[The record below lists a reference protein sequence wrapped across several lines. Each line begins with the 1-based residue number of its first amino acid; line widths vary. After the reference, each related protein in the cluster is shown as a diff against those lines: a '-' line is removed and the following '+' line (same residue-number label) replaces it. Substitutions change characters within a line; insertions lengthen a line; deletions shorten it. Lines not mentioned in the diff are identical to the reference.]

1 MNNLKV
7 IENVEGFI
15 PIYETNTN
23 EKVVSGRELH
33 DGLRVRADFSHWIKN
48 SLNSID
54 ATEKDFYKYVFKDEL
69 SKTGQTKHDYILK
82 LEIAK
87 EICLV
92 AGASPRA
99 NETLKQKSKA
109 YRKYLIQFEERYKN
123 QISNLTEKQM
133 IQLQIL
139 NGNEFERVTAL
150 KEYEKLLTQPLLNTI
165 EEQKPKVDWFN
176 SFLNSE
182 GSYNSTQIAKL
193 FKLSSAQ
200 KLNKLLNENKIIYKQ
215 SKNWLP
221 YANINESWYNLVI
234 GNSNEHS
241 YSQLKFTPKGVY
253 EISKILE
260 IKLTEEDLKELA

>member
-1 MNNLKV
+1 MNNLIV
-7 IENVEGFI
+7 VENVKEFI
-15 PIYETNTN
+15 PIYETDTG
-23 EKVVSGRELH
+23 EKVVNGRELH
-33 DGLRVRADFSHWIKN
+33 QGLGVKKDFTDWIKQQ
-48 SLNSID
+48 LNSVD
-54 ATEKDFYKYVFKDEL
+54 ATEKDYFRFPFKREGNNA
-69 SKTGQTKHDYILK
+69 TVHEYILK

-109 YRKYLIQFEERYKN
+109 YRKYLIQFEEKYKN
-123 QISNLTEKQM
+123 QISNLTDRQM

-139 NGNEFERVTAL
+139 NGNELERVTAL

-182 GSYNSTQIAKL
+182 GSYNSTQVAKL

-200 KLNKLLNENKIIYKQ
+200 KLNKLLNENKIIYKKG
-215 SKNWLP
+215 KNWLP
-221 YANINESWYNLVI
+221 YANIDESWYNLVV

-241 YSQLKFTPKGVY
+241 YSQLKFTSKGVY

>member
-7 IENVEGFI
+7 IENVEEFI
-15 PIYETNTN
+15 PIYETDTG

-33 DGLRVRADFSHWIKN
+33 QGLGVQKDFTDWIKQQ
-48 SLNSID
+48 LNSVD
-54 ATEKDFYKYVFKDEL
+54 ATEKDYFRFPFKREGNNA
-69 SKTGQTKHDYILK
+69 TIHEYILK

-109 YRKYLIQFEERYKN
+109 YRKYLIQFEEKYKN
-123 QISNLTEKQM
+123 QTSNLTEKQM

-139 NGNEFERVTAL
+139 NGNELERVTAL
-150 KEYEKLLTQPLLNTI
+150 KEYEKMLTQPLLNTI

-182 GSYNSTQIAKL
+182 GSYNSTQVAKL

-200 KLNKLLNENKIIYKQ
+200 KLNKLLNENKIIYRKG
-215 SKNWLP
+215 KHWLP
-221 YANINESWYNLVI
+221 YADVDESWYKLVV

-241 YSQLKFTPKGVY
+241 YSQLKFTPKGIY
-253 EISKILE
+253 EISKIL
-260 IKLTEEDLKELA
+260 KMNFTKEDLKELA

>member
-1 MNNLKV
+1 MKNLKV
-7 IENVEGFI
+7 IESVEEFI
-15 PIYETNTN
+15 PIYETDTG
-23 EKVVSGRELH
+23 EKVVNGRELH
-33 DGLRVRADFSHWIKN
+33 QGLGVKKDFTDWIKQQ
-48 SLNSID
+48 LNSVD
-54 ATEKDFYKYVFKDEL
+54 ATEKDYFRFPFKREGNNA
-69 SKTGQTKHDYILK
+69 TVHEYILK

-109 YRKYLIQFEERYKN
+109 YRKYLIQFEEKYKN
-123 QISNLTEKQM
+123 QISNLTERQI

-139 NGNEFERVTAL
+139 NGNELERVTAL
-150 KEYEKLLTQPLLNTI
+150 KEYEKMLTQPLLNTI

-176 SFLNSE
+176 SFLNSK

-200 KLNKLLNENKIIYKQ
+200 KLNKLLHDNKIIYKQ
-215 SKNWLP
+215 NKNWLP
-221 YANINESWYNLVI
+221 YANIDESWYNLVV

-260 IKLTEEDLKELA
+260 VKLTEEDLKELA